1 MNLGNL
7 LLGFAAASTRGNW
20 NFNLG
25 NILATGGGS
34 FSTNRGRQYFPTNTD
49 GIPAWVSITFI
60 ERTQGTMDT
69 VLSGSTPKGEP
80 IGSIYLYMPQSI
92 SMADGLTYDNAELT
106 GITSA
111 IVASANEAKESGGAS
126 AAVTLGESAKAL
138 AAEYMRTKTSA
149 GSLAAAQ
156 LGQAINPRAAMLF
169 KSPTFRQ
176 LALNWKLI
184 PSNASDAR
192 AAKHIINA
200 CREHAYPELI
210 NDGASFQYPDLFRV
224 EFIGMGGATPQI
236 IPFADA
242 YCTGVTANY
251 NPTSPGFMKDGYPN
265 EIDFTL
271 NFQETRVL
279 DRKAISELNRGIR
292 DSGQPQ
298 YSDLSGRGPV

>member
-7 LLGFAAASTRGNW
+7 LLGFAAASSAGNW

-25 NILATGGGS
+25 SVNAGFPS
-34 FSTNRGRQYFPTNTD
+34 FSYGKGKGNHYFPTNTE

-60 ERTQGTMDT
+60 ERVAGSMDT
-69 VLSGSTPKGEP
+69 VLSGATPKGDP
-80 IGSIYLYMPQSI
+80 IGSVYLYMPQSI

-106 GITSA
+106 GLTSA
-111 IVASANEAKESGGAS
+111 VMASANEGKDEGAG
-126 AAVTLGESAKAL
+126 AALSSLSESAKNLFTQYAQ
-138 AAEYMRTKTSA
+138 TKTSA
-149 GSLAAAQ
+149 GSLLAAQ
-156 LGQAINPRAAMLF
+156 RGQAINPRAAMLF

-176 LALNWKLI
+176 LALNWKMI
-184 PSNASDAR
+184 PSNKNDAR
-192 AAKHIINA
+192 AAKYIINA

-210 NDGASFQYPDLFRV
+210 NNGASFQYPDLFRI
-224 EFIGMGGATPQI
+224 EFIGMGHAKPQV

-279 DRKAISELNRGIR
+279 DRKAISQLNRGIR
-292 DSGQPQ
+292 DGSE
-298 YSDLSGRGPV
+298 